1 MKRALTIAC
10 AVAGAVALIEVT
22 ALAVLIAASQPTGAA
37 EADELPIVYDTPA
50 EEMMTVYPARTDG
63 AFYDL
68 PDDIHQATI
77 CDHNNREYAVLWT
90 DEGGLTVTPLLE
102 KDGSAKFM
110 PQA

>member
-22 ALAVLIAASQPTGAA
+22 ALAVLIATSQPTEAV

-50 EEMMTVYPARTDG
+50 DEMMTVYPARTDG

-68 PDDIHQATI
+68 PDEIHQAVI